1 MFNFRWSSTSVSV
14 FGCWLLAHLTHDLS
28 QAEKKMDVVT
38 ISLKIDKDVILI
50 EKSCHFVC
58 CSSSNNSYFSQLKIR
73 HVLNGPTAKNQQRCC
88 LPGYIAYPYFP
99 RKTMIPR
106 ISKITHFCL
115 RTQNLNNRIC
125 ILFFHSDVSNV
136 YLLGLSKLQSYRV
149 NIIDKTMTT

>member
-1 MFNFRWSSTSVSV
+1 MPEAKPGPKRPLGLQAKMYDNDRPSRPAILV
-14 FGCWLLAHLTHDLS
+14 FYICVGFWLLAHLTHDLS

-99 RKTMIPR
+99 R
-106 ISKITHFCL
+106 
-115 RTQNLNNRIC
+115 
-125 ILFFHSDVSNV
+125 NV
-136 YLLGLSKLQSYRV
+136 RSVKKHTKRSSVL
-149 NIIDKTMTT
+149 

>member
-1 MFNFRWSSTSVSV
+1 MCTILDKIKHSRGESTEMEGSKIKMFNFRWSSTSVSV

-99 RKTMIPR
+99 RNVRSVKKHTKR
-106 ISKITHFCL
+106 SSLLLL
-115 RTQNLNNRIC
+115 RLVC
-125 ILFFHSDVSNV
+125 FFTERT
-136 YLLGLSKLQSYRV
+136 LKQ
-149 NIIDKTMTT
+149 